1 MPQTTLDTSPSQRE
15 RLWQI
20 DFLARFRGQLT
31 RHDLAQRFEIA
42 LSNAT
47 RDFSLYRRLAPG
59 NLNYDHSSKVYR
71 RSAGF
76 RPLFS
81 YDREHTLQAL
91 TLGQSIGLDTCH
103 QSILV
108 DAAPVLNQPD
118 LEILATVSRAIYA
131 GVPLTI
137 VYVSA
142 SSGEHERNIVPH
154 SLVNTGLRWHVRAY
168 CRRHDEFRDFVLT
181 RITKA
186 LEVRPQAA
194 GPADLAPWEG
204 IEQDCAWNTEV
215 DIELMPHPRASFP
228 RAIEL
233 DYGLQPG
240 GRLPLTV
247 RAATAGYLLRRWGVD
262 CSPDAGLAPE
272 EYQLALHKPGEV
284 ARQANLFIA
293 PGFNRKAG
301 TL

>member
-1 MPQTTLDTSPSQRE
+1 MPHATPLNASASQRE

-47 RDFSLYRRLAPG
+47 RDFTLYRQLAPD
-59 NLNYDHSSKVYR
+59 NLDYDHSNKVYR

-76 RPLFS
+76 KPLFS

-91 TLGQSIGLDTCH
+91 SLGQSIGLDTC
-103 QSILV
+103 QQPILV
-108 DAAPVLNQPD
+108 DAASNLNQPD
-118 LEILATVSRAIYA
+118 LDILATVSRAIYA
-131 GVPLTI
+131 SQPLSIT
-137 VYVSA
+137 YVSA
-142 SSGEHERNIVPH
+142 SSGEHKREIVPH

-168 CRRHDEFRDFVLT
+168 CRKHKDFRDFVLT

-186 LEVRPQAA
+186 STHSSTVNP
-194 GPADLAPWEG
+194 DKEG
-204 IEQDCAWNTEV
+204 IQQDSAWHTQIN
-215 DIELMPHPRASFP
+215 IELMPHPHASFA

-240 GRLPLTV
+240 QRLQLTL
-247 RAATAGYLLRRWGVD
+247 RAATAAYLLRRWGVD
-262 CSPDAGLAPE
+262 CSPNASLPPQ
-272 EYQLALHKPGEV
+272 EYQLALCNPTEIAQH
-284 ARQANLFIA
+284 ANLPIA
-293 PGFNRKAG
+293 PGFNHKAV
-301 TL
+301 TE